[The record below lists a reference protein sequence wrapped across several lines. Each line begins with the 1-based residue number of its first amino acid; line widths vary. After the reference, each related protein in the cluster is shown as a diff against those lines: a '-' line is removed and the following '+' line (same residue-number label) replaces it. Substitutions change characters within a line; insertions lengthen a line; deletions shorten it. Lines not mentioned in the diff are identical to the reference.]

1 MAEEVSL
8 SELKA
13 FPYLLPVVEKMSE
26 GQLIQPEEVKPYN
39 GLGAFLGKFSDCET
53 LVRIDEKN
61 GEVWGKCTCLQYDEG
76 RPCVHIA
83 SMFFHLRKSGS
94 ANAETKSE
102 LRSVG
107 ETPEEGK
114 SRAINNIRRAKS
126 QVTELEYAKLA
137 DDIDELLAVK
147 EFVAGSTTL
156 VYKIPT
162 KDGEKFELSVH
173 GWTQAMLYQAAELGD
188 IEIEDVIFEER
199 KGKVIAKAFVK
210 AKIGNNY
217 VRSIGIAEKASNQDF
232 FYTTLASK
240 AIRNAL
246 KRVISQK
253 YVQKVIEEAEK
264 AQLVIDLKSL
274 DVREIKEVASP

>member
-1 MAEEVSL
+1 MSEERLPSL

-13 FPYLLPVVEKMSE
+13 YPYLLPVVEKMSE

-39 GLGAFLGKFSDCET
+39 GLGAYLGKFGDAEC

-61 GEVWGKCTCLQYDEG
+61 GEIWGKCTCLGYDEG
-76 RPCVHIA
+76 KPCVHIA
-83 SMFFHLRKSGS
+83 SMFFHLRKS
-94 ANAETKSE
+94 ADNTEAKPKPK
-102 LRSVG
+102 

-114 SRAINNIRRAKS
+114 KRAISNIRRAK

-173 GWTQAMLYQAAELGD
+173 GWTQAMLYQVAELGD
-188 IEIEDVIFEER
+188 IEIEDVTFEE
-199 KGKVIAKAFVK
+199 KNGKVIAKAFVK

-217 VRSIGIAEKASNQDF
+217 VRSVGIAERANQNEF

-253 YVQKVIEEAEK
+253 YVQKVIEEAK
-264 AQLVIDLKSL
+264 RAQLIIDLKE
-274 DVREIKEVASP
+274 VREVAPP